1 MDGHAD
7 DVFFDVGLSYPVVE
21 PRPKP
26 PLGVWKVL
34 LCALLDARVY
44 CNEMVKSISK
54 AVELY

>member
-7 DVFFDVGLSYPVVE
+7 DVFFDIGLSPYPVVE
-21 PRPKP
+21 PRQRP
-26 PLGVWKVL
+26 PDVWKAF

>member
-1 MDGHAD
+1 MDGHTD

-21 PRPKP
+21 SRQRP
-26 PLGVWKVL
+26 PLGVWKVF
-34 LCALLDARVY
+34 LCALLDARLY

>member
-7 DVFFDVGLSYPVVE
+7 DVFFDIGLSPVVE
-21 PRPKP
+21 PRRRP
-26 PLGVWKVL
+26 PDVWKVF

>member
-1 MDGHAD
+1 MDGYAD
-7 DVFFDVGLSYPVVE
+7 DVFFDIGLSPVVE
-21 PRPKP
+21 PQRRPP
-26 PLGVWKVL
+26 DVWKVF